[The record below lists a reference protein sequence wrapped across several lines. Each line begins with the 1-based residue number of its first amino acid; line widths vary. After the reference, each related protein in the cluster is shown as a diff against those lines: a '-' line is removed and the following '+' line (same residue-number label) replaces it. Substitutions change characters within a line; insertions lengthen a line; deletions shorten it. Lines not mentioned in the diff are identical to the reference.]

1 VAIAELIFMF
11 QIEDTIVSLDVLEE
25 NFFCDLDACKGI
37 CCVEGNSGAPVER
50 EELSLLNE
58 VLPVIW
64 DDLSPEAQ
72 EIINKQGVTYIDV
85 EGEYV
90 TSIVDGKDC
99 VFTCYDDKG
108 TCMCAIEKAYKKGLT
123 DFYKPVS
130 CHLYPIRVAK
140 YKEFRAVNYHRWSV
154 CKAAT
159 VLGKSKNVKVYQFL
173 KEPLIR
179 KFGKDWYEQ
188 LCSAANYNNNL

>member
-1 VAIAELIFMF
+1 MF
-11 QIEDTIVSLDVLEE
+11 QIEDTIVSLDILEE
-25 NFFCDLDACKGI
+25 DFFCDLNACKGL
-37 CCVEGNSGAPVER
+37 CCIEGNSGAPVER
-50 EELSLLNE
+50 EELPLLKE
-58 VLPVIW
+58 VLPFIW
-64 DDLSPEAQ
+64 DDLSPKAQ
-72 EIINKQGVTYIDV
+72 EIINKQGTTYIDI

-99 VFTCYDDKG
+99 VFTCYDNKG
-108 TCMCAIEKAYKKGLT
+108 NCMCAIEKAYRKGLT
-123 DFYKPVS
+123 GFYKPVS

-140 YKEFRAVNYHRWSV
+140 FKEFKAVNFHRWDI

-159 VLGKSKNVKVYQFL
+159 ISGKSRNVKIYQFL

-179 KFGKDWYEQ
+179 KFGKKWYEQ